1 MSEMY
6 SGLIPVKDNA
16 SRALFYVFQPTVG
29 APVDEVTI
37 WVNGGPGMLQSQSA
51 ISVAELCRL

>member
-16 SRALFYVFQPTVG
+16 SRALFFVWQPTVG
-29 APVDEVTI
+29 KSVDEVTI
-37 WVNGGPGMLQSQSA
+37 WLNGGPGTLQKQSPGDFY
-51 ISVAELCRL
+51 